1 MNEQLR
7 KPVVF
12 IAGPMTGYH
21 NFNRDEF
28 NAEAGVLED
37 RGFTIL
43 NPAILPDGLEHQQY
57 LAITLSML
65 EQADAVFLLDGWEK
79 SNGAIREFRRAR
91 ELGLLFMF
99 QSWETARLAILHNR
113 HSLQEVVCE

>member
-1 MNEQLR
+1 MTEPMR

-12 IAGPMTGYH
+12 IAGPMTGYQDY
-21 NFNRDEF
+21 NRAEF
-28 NAEAGVLED
+28 NAEERLLED

-79 SNGAIREFRRAR
+79 SDGALQEFQRAR
-91 ELGLLFMF
+91 ELGLIFMF
-99 QSWETARLAILHNR
+99 QSWETAHLAIIHNR
-113 HSLQEVVCE
+113 YPVTEVTCE

>member
-1 MNEQLR
+1 MTEQQR

-21 NFNRDEF
+21 DFNRVEF
-28 NAEAGVLED
+28 NAEGRLLED

-79 SNGAIREFRRAR
+79 SEGALQEFQRAR
-91 ELGLLFMF
+91 ELGLIFMF
-99 QSWETARLAILHNR
+99 QSWETAHLAIIHNR
-113 HSLQEVVCE
+113 YPVTEVTCE